1 MPNKWLHFPANIDD
15 QTDRVRRRLMFAGLS
30 VLTMTGVGM
39 LGFWLIGGGE
49 WPIADCAYMVLI
61 TITTVGFGEILPVSE
76 VPGGRLFTMGLL
88 VSGLGVSLYFMSSLT
103 AFIIEGD
110 LQQALWRRKMHK
122 RIEAMHRHVIVCGAG
137 ETGRNVIDELRQ
149 TGIEV
154 VVIEENPER
163 LDTLHRQIGSGV
175 VGITGDA
182 TEDAAL
188 LNAGIER
195 ALGVVTALHSDRDNL
210 FVTVTARQL
219 NPQVRIVSRAVQE
232 RSATKLLRAGADAIV
247 SPNLIGGRRMA
258 HEMLHPKVVGFMD
271 LLIRDNEGAPL
282 NVNECRLRT
291 GSRLHGTMLKDS
303 GVRGCGVL
311 ILSVLSVD
319 GQTHTFNP
327 SPDFMLE
334 QGMTLI
340 AMGTREAMHALDAH
354 LNG

>member
-1 MPNKWLHFPANIDD
+1 MPNTWIHFPANVDD
-15 QTDRVRRRLMFAGLS
+15 APDRVRRRLVFAGLS
-30 VLTMTGVGM
+30 VLIMTGVGM
-39 LGFWLIGGGE
+39 VGFWLIGGGE

-61 TITTVGFGEILPVSE
+61 TITTVGFGEVLPVSE

-110 LQQALWRRKMHK
+110 LQQALWRRRMRKK
-122 RIEAMHRHVIVCGAG
+122 IDSLRGHVIVCGAG
-137 ETGRNVIDELRQ
+137 ETGRNVIEELRQ

-154 VVIEENPER
+154 VVIELNPER
-163 LDTLHRQIGSGV
+163 LDALHRQVGAGV
-175 VGITGDA
+175 VGVTGDA

-188 LNAGIER
+188 LNAGIEH
-195 ALGVVTALHSDRDNL
+195 ALGVVTALHEDRDNL

-219 NPQVRIVSRAVQE
+219 NPNVRIVSRAVQE
-232 RSATKLLRAGADAIV
+232 KSGTKLLRAGADAIV

-258 HEMLHPKVVGFMD
+258 HEMLNPKVVGFMD
-271 LLIRDNEGAPL
+271 LLIRDSAGAPL
-282 NVNECRLRT
+282 NVSECRLRQGT
-291 GSRLHGTMLKDS
+291 RLQGTMLRDS

-311 ILSVLSVD
+311 ILSILTAD
-319 GQTHTFNP
+319 GRHNFNP
-327 SPDFMLE
+327 SSDFLLE
-334 QGMTLI
+334 EGMTLI